1 MPRPLSDLL
10 VEQKD
15 LEKQIRKFERRLET
29 VKKLI
34 DKASPTHIDELK
46 AARYI
51 QRMLS
56 KEDLQYKAILH
67 RAYHEKK
74 IFGQTLK
81 RLLNKYKGKYW
92 FNVKKGNKWWWTMR
106 P

>member
-1 MPRPLSDLL
+1 MKPLSDLL
-10 VEQKD
+10 VERKD

-29 VKKLI
+29 VKKQI

-56 KEDLQYKAILH
+56 KEDLQYKSILH